1 MLKKMPDCGLEYELK
16 PCPFCG
22 KDVAEFFRCD
32 ELDVCENERDCEHF
46 RDISV
51 CCAFDRG
58 GCGAGSGFFKT
69 AYEAGDAWNR
79 RATFSVADIRHVL
92 EQGC

>member
-1 MLKKMPDCGLEYELK
+1 MLKKMPDGEGLEYELK

-22 KDVAEFFRCD
+22 KDVADFYPCA
-32 ELDVCENERDCEHF
+32 ELDVCENKRDCSS
-46 RDISV
+46 RCLSV
-51 CCAFDRG
+51 CCAFDKG

-69 AYEAGDAWNR
+69 GYEAGDAWNK
-79 RATFSVADIRHVL
+79 RASFSVADIRKAL